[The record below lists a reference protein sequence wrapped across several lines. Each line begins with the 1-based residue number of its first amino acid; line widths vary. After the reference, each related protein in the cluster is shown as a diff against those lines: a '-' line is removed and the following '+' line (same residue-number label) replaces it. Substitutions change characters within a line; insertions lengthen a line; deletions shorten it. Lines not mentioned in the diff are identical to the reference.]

1 MVSRI
6 LGTGMD
12 GTGAKRETM
21 SRRNIERALYD
32 RGDAVVFVLAPTTS
46 VRWLVEQRQLSND
59 GGVEYQLTNGR
70 TTLFAVPEE
79 TLVRYAESVLS
90 GV

>member
-1 MVSRI
+1 M
-6 LGTGMD
+6 
-12 GTGAKRETM
+12 
-21 SRRNIERALYD
+21 
-32 RGDAVVFVLAPTTS
+32 VFVLAPTTS